1 VVDTRSEFRTLADV
15 YLPIAAGVFV
25 LVLGLVLVFAWRY
38 RARDGEPA
46 RASGPT
52 DHPPIEILYV
62 VVLACIA
69 AFLVGFTF
77 RHENRVDRV
86 QTGGAVHVDVVAAK
100 WTWRFSYPGRGIVE
114 KNTLVVPANTR
125 VLFEMTS
132 RDVIHSFWIPERR
145 FKRDAFPHLT
155 TRFDL
160 VFDRAG
166 NFPDGGACA
175 EYCGL
180 HHAEMR
186 FNVRVLAPDAFR
198 AWLRNR

>member
-1 VVDTRSEFRTLADV
+1 VVDTRAEFRTLADV

-46 RASGPT
+46 RAGGPT
-52 DHPPIEILYV
+52 EHPSAEILYV
-62 VVLACIA
+62 VVLACVA

-86 QTGGAVHVDVVAAK
+86 VTRDVLRVDVSAGK
-100 WTWRFSYPGRGIVE
+100 WTWRFAYPRYGIAQT
-114 KNTLVVPANTR
+114 NTLVVPTGTR
-125 VLFEMTS
+125 VLFTLTS

-145 FKRDAFPHLT
+145 FKRDAFPEQA

-186 FNVRVLAPDAFR
+186 FTVRALAPDAFQAWAR
-198 AWLRNR
+198 AR